1 MKIRNKEN
9 NKNVIYIQEKDL
21 KLILSTET
29 DIPKP
34 LINASKRQ
42 TFSENPESFILIQNE
57 EVASYLDSKS
67 YIIDYREIK
76 YLTEEEIIEKIDS
89 LTEQQKQMEEINQ
102 QPNPQQIQ
110 TAYTLEQL
118 KKYLNTRKTRE
129 TIELPLTIDS
139 EELHLAIPEA
149 NCQIGLSLNK
159 TKILFKR
166 LDNKPFSEKDTLPI
180 GLVQAAIIEFG
191 PVLELPMQQSGMLEV
206 TAKFTED
213 SQFFAAEYKY
223 SPLTENQ
230 ISDKFP
236 MLIKPTRIKRNDNQ
250 KRKTLLK
257 NFLQTKKDV
266 AK

>member
-166 LDNKPFSEKDTLPI
+166 LDNI
-180 GLVQAAIIEFG
+180 
-191 PVLELPMQQSGMLEV
+191 
-206 TAKFTED
+206 
-213 SQFFAAEYKY
+213 
-223 SPLTENQ
+223 
-230 ISDKFP
+230 
-236 MLIKPTRIKRNDNQ
+236 
-250 KRKTLLK
+250 
-257 NFLQTKKDV
+257 
-266 AK
+266 